1 MALTASCVAVT
12 HVGVCQLLYHVIC
25 TILLYGLDQTVRVAL
40 QAHVHQLAV
49 AAGDAYV
56 RVYDRRML
64 SPGTEYYHS

>member
-1 MALTASCVAVT
+1 MWQANGAVM
-12 HVGVCQLLYHVIC
+12 
-25 TILLYGLDQTVRVAL
+25 

-64 SPGTEYYHS
+64 STGKRIHFS